1 MHAIEPVSESG
12 AILTYIAPILI
23 NNGDSP
29 MSDEVRVDIND
40 RIVEITIDR
49 PPANAINTR
58 VSNEIYAALSR
69 LQEDE
74 ELRVAIITGSG
85 ERIFSAGW
93 DLKEIAAIDD
103 NETAVASAFECPGGF
118 AGISEFWGLK
128 KPVIAAVNG
137 LAVGGGFEIALACD
151 LIVAADEV
159 EFFLPEMQRGF
170 LPDVGAVQ
178 ILPRRVP
185 YNVAMDLLY
194 TGRRMS
200 ADEAARWGLVARVC
214 PRSELLATAR
224 GLARDIATGAP
235 LALQA
240 LKEVVPAIYNLP
252 LPQAFAATKPGN
264 DEMPIYQKM
273 LMSEDFLEG
282 PRAFAEKRDPVWKGK

>member
-1 MHAIEPVSESG
+1 
-12 AILTYIAPILI
+12 
-23 NNGDSP
+23 
-29 MSDEVRVDIND
+29 MSQEVRVEIYD
-40 RIVEITIDR
+40 RIIEITIDR
-49 PPANAINTR
+49 PPANAINTG
-58 VSNEIYAALSR
+58 VSNAIYEALSK
-69 LQEDE
+69 LQDDDD
-74 ELRVAIITGSG
+74 LRVGIITGSG

-93 DLKEIAAIDD
+93 DLKEIAAIED

-128 KPVIAAVNG
+128 KPVISAVNG
-137 LAVGGGFEIALACD
+137 IAVGGGFEIALATD
-151 LIVAADEV
+151 LIVAADHV

-178 ILPRRVP
+178 ILPRRLP

-200 ADEAARWGLVARVC
+200 AREAQQWGLVNRLCPAAQLMQRARELA
-214 PRSELLATAR
+214 SEIAR
-224 GLARDIATGAP
+224 GAP

-252 LPQAFAATKPGN
+252 LPQAFGATKPGN
-264 DEMPIYQKM
+264 DELPVYQQM
-273 LMSEDFLEG
+273 LKSEDFMEG
-282 PRAFAEKRDPVWKGK
+282 PRAFAEKRDPVWKGR